1 MRKQGEISMLISQ
14 WKKAEWRSTE
24 TWESVNCGS
33 GDVTITKVGNGFLG
47 RDTNGMLVSQIPNA
61 TFEDC
66 ARLMEETFDWFNFKL
81 TED

>member
-1 MRKQGEISMLISQ
+1 MLISQ

-24 TWESVNCGS
+24 TWESVNCSS

>member
-1 MRKQGEISMLISQ
+1 MTSDLFSLKSQ

-24 TWESVNCGS
+24 TWESINCGS

-47 RDTNGMLVSQIPNA
+47 RDTNGMLVSQFPNA

-66 ARLMEETFDWFNFKL
+66 VQMMEETFDWFNFKL
-81 TED
+81 TEG